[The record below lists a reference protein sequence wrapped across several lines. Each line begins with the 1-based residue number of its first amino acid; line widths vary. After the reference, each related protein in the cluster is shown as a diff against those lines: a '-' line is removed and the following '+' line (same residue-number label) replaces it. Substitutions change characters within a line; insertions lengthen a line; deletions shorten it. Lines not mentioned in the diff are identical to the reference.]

1 MFNDGGKL
9 KGRVGIKLIDKDG
22 NIKDQKDVN
31 NLVVNSGLN
40 FILQA
45 MNGDTADVMDYIAI
59 GSGTTTA
66 AAGDTTLGTEVVRVQ
81 MDSRSI
87 ASNVISFSASYGAG
101 VGTATIAEAGIFD
114 AASGGDMLCRV
125 QFGSIVKEAADSLV
139 INWDLTLTA
148 S

>member
-59 GSGTTTA
+59 GSGTTAA

-101 VGTATIAEAGIFD
+101 IGTATIAEAGIFD
-114 AASGGDMLCRV
+114 ASSGGDMLCRV

>member
-9 KGRVGIKLIDKDG
+9 KGRVGIKLLDKDG
-22 NIKDQKDVN
+22 NIKEQKDVD

-45 MNGDTADVMDYIAI
+45 MNGDTADVMDFIAI
-59 GSGTTTA
+59 GSGTASA
-66 AAGDTTLGTEVVRVQ
+66 AAGDTTLGTEITRVQ

-87 ASNVISFSASYGAG
+87 SSNVITFQASYGAG
-101 VGTATIAEAGIFD
+101 TGTGSISEAGIFD
-114 AASGGDMLCRV
+114 AASSGDMLCRV
-125 QFGSIVKEAADSLV
+125 QFGTITKEAADSLV
-139 INWDLTLTA
+139 ITWSLTLTA